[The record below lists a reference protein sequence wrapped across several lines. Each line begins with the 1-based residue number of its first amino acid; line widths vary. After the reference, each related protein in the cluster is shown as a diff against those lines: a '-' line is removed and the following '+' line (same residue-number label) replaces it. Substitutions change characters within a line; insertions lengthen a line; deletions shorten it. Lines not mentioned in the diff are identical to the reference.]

1 MKVDTNTREEIKYLL
16 KQAILNPDYEL
27 ECLFGKDYT
36 GNDNITDKQ
45 FEKVISRINGKK
57 EFITNNPYDKLLI
70 SFPRDTQF
78 DDLRITITGY
88 QAIDLYCKQEKLDNI
103 MRYVSFE
110 KKVRVNDK
118 VSRVNIPD
126 YQLRFNQK
134 KETPIDLNTSLVREC
149 MQQWEKLPKVFRY
162 KKQYSYQTLD
172 KEFSIDCAI
181 VKTSSVETKELSV
194 EEVLKR
200 KLEKN
205 VIKPNEERLPYKEW
219 WFSVKKNKEA
229 LVKVRNVNKY
239 YSTIKESKLFSNV
252 FSYEVEIEYLGN
264 KKVES
269 KKDFIDSKD
278 DDKTKRIT
286 STFGNYFKYI
296 GVILQCLQDSFYLMS
311 QSEFFKVI
319 KSYTSLLGIKGLSN
333 MSEVFFGPLPVDL
346 DKNKIIQYDD
356 FVYQNPDRVYATGN
370 VLLDY
375 CVTDKS
381 DGVRNL
387 LFVAEDGE
395 CYLIG
400 RDSISLMKK
409 VGVKIPKYAMSIFD
423 GEYLEVDKNGEYFNK
438 YMIFDAYYIM
448 GKNIMRLP
456 FGDGKG
462 GDKERLGNITHF
474 VKTYVEGSNI
484 LLKDGAKSTS
494 NKYQFKIDKKS
505 FLFGETSKTP
515 VGRRNMNL
523 IFKQCDAL
531 LSKMNEEFGGKL
543 KEGHMYSYE
552 TDGLI
557 FTPTRLG
564 VFQKDSSD
572 KVPNYKLTRSG
583 KWDKVYKWKPA
594 NLLTLDLRVEILK
607 DRSTNKRQSVFIGN
621 IEYVRCLL
629 KCKNYQG
636 EMSGGAN
643 LGSLVLNNNL
653 NFNTLPEETHLL
665 TAFPY
670 IGSYD
675 NDGNLVSS
683 AHQCLLPLSKDGEL
697 KCSNGEFIQDGMV
710 VEFSYIPYLRES
722 NPDKIVSSTISEKI
736 DRPNY
741 TTNWKPLR
749 LRVNKSP
756 NPVKICIDTW
766 NMIYSPITLPMITQG
781 LDAGNMSELDKAIE
795 LNYYLGGKDYVST
808 PVKKFNNFVKR
819 WVLKKYFAGFQRP
832 RVMDLACGKMGDYPS
847 YLSND
852 VSLCVGMDINPD
864 NLNNSKDGAA
874 KRILDMKKRSQTGKN
889 LGNRTLLMLGN
900 FTENIA
906 DGSASFDNLS
916 SYYMDIL
923 YGRHKPRPE
932 FNRKLSAFYNVA
944 TEGFHMVVCMYA
956 IHYSFLNETTLDTFL
971 ENVSQNLKDQG
982 YFVGTCLDGNL
993 ILDMVNRNSN
1003 KRLEGKV
1010 EDQLI
1015 WSIDRNTVDNKN
1027 GNIFN
1032 DKGNL
1037 VTTNLDSY
1045 ALGGSQLLG
1054 TGNEVSIYFETFNS
1068 VSNEFLVDIQY
1079 LEMKAKEHNLKLVD
1093 SRRFT
1098 ESPGNLLQEWEVED
1112 NRQIVKDW
1120 VKEIKDEK
1128 TLQTWGDLQRYFV
1141 FQKVDDM

>member
-1 MKVDTNTREEIKYLL
+1 MKVDTKNKEELKYLL
-16 KQAILNPDYEL
+16 KQAILNSTYEL
-27 ECLFGKDYT
+27 ECLFGVDFT
-36 GNDNITDKQ
+36 GNNKITDKQ

-70 SFPRDTQF
+70 SFPRDSKF
-78 DDLRITITGY
+78 NDLRITVTGY

-110 KKVRVNDK
+110 KKTRVNDK

-134 KETPIDLNTSLVREC
+134 KETPVDVNSSLVREC
-149 MQQWEKLPKVFRY
+149 MQQWENLPKVFRY

-181 VKTSSVETKELSV
+181 VKTSSVETKELSI
-194 EEVLKR
+194 EQVLKQG
-200 KLEKN
+200 LEKQ
-205 VIKPNEERLPYKEW
+205 VLKPDEERIPFKDW
-219 WFSVKKNKEA
+219 WFSVKKNPET
-229 LVKVRNVNKY
+229 LVKVKDVNKY
-239 YSTIKESKLFSNV
+239 YKSIKESKLFNNV

-264 KKVES
+264 KKTGV
-269 KKDFIDSKD
+269 KKDFVDAKEEE
-278 DDKTKRIT
+278 KTKLIH
-286 STFGNYFKYI
+286 STFVNYFRYI
-296 GVILQCLQDSFYLMS
+296 GIVLQCLQDSFYLMS
-311 QSEFFKVI
+311 QSEFFKVV
-319 KSYTSLLGIKGLSN
+319 KSYTALIGAKGLSN
-333 MSEVFFGPLPVDL
+333 MKQIFFGPLPIDL

-356 FVYQNPDRVYATGN
+356 YVYQNPDRVYESGN
-370 VLLDY
+370 ILLDY

-409 VGVKIPKYAMSIFD
+409 VGIKIPKYAMSIFD
-423 GEYLEVDKNGEYFNK
+423 GEYLEVDKDGEYFNK
-438 YMIFDAYYIM
+438 YMIFDAYFIN

-462 GDKERLGNITHF
+462 GEKERLGNISHF

-484 LLKDGAKSTS
+484 LLKDGTKSAS
-494 NKYQFKIDKKS
+494 SKYQFKIDKKS
-505 FLFGETSKTP
+505 FLFGESSKTP
-515 VGRRNMNL
+515 IERRNMGL
-523 IFKQCDAL
+523 IFKQCDNL
-531 LSKMNEEFGGKL
+531 LSKMNQEFGGKL
-543 KEGHMYSYE
+543 KEGHLYSYE

-564 VFQKDSSD
+564 VFQKHSKD
-572 KVPNYKLTRSG
+572 KVYPSKLTTSV

-607 DRSTNKRQSVFIGN
+607 DGSTGKRKSVFIGN
-621 IEYVRCLL
+621 TEYVKCHL
-629 KCKNYQG
+629 KCRNY
-636 EMSGGAN
+636 GGKRLTSN
-643 LGSLVLNNNL
+643 IGSLVLNNGLNL
-653 NFNTLPEETHLL
+653 DSLPDETNLL
-665 TAFPY
+665 TCFPF
-670 IGSYD
+670 IGEHD
-675 NDGNLVSS
+675 LEGNLVSS

-697 KCSNGEFIQDGMV
+697 KCANGEFIQDGMV
-710 VEFSYIPYLRES
+710 VEFAYIPYLTEEDRSKVLSTTIAEKL
-722 NPDKIVSSTISEKI
+722 DK
-736 DRPNY
+736 PNY
-741 TTNWKPLR
+741 AKNWNPLR

-766 NMIYSPITLPMITQG
+766 NLIYSPVSLDMITQG
-781 LDAGNMSELDKAIE
+781 LNAGGMTGLEKAIE
-795 LNYYLGGKDYVST
+795 LNYYLGGKDFIST
-808 PVKKFNNFVKR
+808 PVKKFNNFAKR
-819 WVLKKYFAGFQRP
+819 WVLEKYFAGFQRP
-832 RVMDLACGKMGDYPS
+832 RVLDLACGKMGDYPK
-847 YLSND
+847 YLANG

-864 NLNNSKDGAA
+864 NLNNYVDGAA
-874 KRILDMKKRSQTGKN
+874 SRVLKLMSGSQSGKM
-889 LGNRTLLMLGN
+889 LGNKTLLMLGN

-906 DGSASFDNLS
+906 DGSASFDDLS

-932 FNRKLSAFYNVA
+932 HNRKLSRFYNIA
-944 TEGFHMVVCMYA
+944 TEGFHMVVCSYA
-956 IHYSFLNETTLDTFL
+956 IHYSFITDTTLDTFL

-993 ILDMVNRNSN
+993 ILDMVNRQSN
-1003 KRLEGKV
+1003 KRLEGKINN
-1010 EDQLI
+1010 QLI
-1015 WSIDRNTVDNKN
+1015 WSIDRNIVDNKN

-1032 DKGNL
+1032 DKGSL
-1037 VTTNLDSY
+1037 VNTNLDSY

-1068 VSNEFLVDIQY
+1068 VSNENLVDIQY
-1079 LEMKAKEHNLKLVD
+1079 LEMKAKEHNLKLID

-1098 ESPGNLLQEWEVED
+1098 EGPGDLIQEWEVSD
-1112 NRQIVKDW
+1112 NRNVVKDW
-1120 VKEIKDEK
+1120 IKNIKEEK
-1128 TLQTWGDLQRYFV
+1128 TLQTWADFQRYFV
-1141 FQKVDDM
+1141 FQKVEDM